1 MRHLRLGVA
10 LAALAVPAIV
20 QAQETTSSI
29 RGAVV
34 NEQSKPIAGATVT
47 IIHTPSG
54 TRIVQTSG
62 ANGEFNAT
70 GLRLGGPFSITV
82 EAPGYDAATDLLD
95 GLTAGTPQR
104 IDVMLAS
111 AGKTIT
117 VTAARQRSAI
127 TIGTG
132 AATVL
137 SARDIL
143 GVANVN
149 RDIRNLAARDPMVN
163 IDPTNDGAIS
173 IAGQNNRFNR
183 FTVDGVAFGDPFGL
197 EAGGLV
203 STRGPVPL
211 DAIGEFSVEVAPVD
225 IRQGFF
231 QGGAI
236 NTQLKSGSN
245 RFTALGGVY
254 YNSDKLRGDNAR
266 GVLRIGAFESQIYTA
281 QVTGPIIKDRLFF
294 AVTYERTRDT
304 VPAAIAPSQLGI
316 TDAQIT
322 QIGQIAQS
330 VYGFDTGGVASNIV
344 EKDDKLIAKFDL
356 NIADG
361 HRASFTYMYNEGT
374 VLAGQTGVGALNA
387 TNPNFQLL
395 SNNYNQGAI
404 NHFGIFE
411 LNDQWS
417 ENFSTQFRASY
428 ADYVRLQ
435 VPFSDRG
442 FGEFRTCL
450 EPTSSGAALTCGG
463 AVGTN
468 PAFRQLTFGPD
479 ISRQA
484 NELSSKSL
492 NVEFNATLKMNNHTV
507 KAIVERRTQDI
518 YNLFAQRVSGA
529 WYFDSIDDLNRR
541 RANEL
546 DIAVPL
552 RGGIDTVAA
561 IFENNS
567 WTFGL
572 QDTVDL
578 GGNATLIAGFRYD
591 LFDTPDAPFYNQA
604 FQDRFGFP
612 NNSTLNGRSLFQ
624 PRLGFNWKP
633 TDRLQLRASA
643 GLFGGGNPNVW
654 ISNNY
659 SNPGPTLGRVQ
670 VRRVPG
676 VNGAADTFTIS
687 GLTGISATDQNTIGG
702 ATLNAVT
709 GGAGIPSTLVAA
721 VRTTGTTASPTN
733 ALDPNFQV
741 PSQWRVSGSVDY
753 NADLGFLGD
762 DWRLGLDVVWS
773 RVKNALT
780 WVDLRS
786 VPNGTLPDGRQRF
799 NVLAGQGTTTNTDIL
814 LTNVDQGYSWNIVT
828 RFDKRWSSGF
838 RIGGSY
844 TFQRARDVNPGTSSV
859 AFSNYTNAAA
869 GINSNDAAYGIS
881 NYQRDN
887 AYRLLA
893 SYDFNLFGDNNTRIE
908 LFFNSQSGQ
917 RFSYT
922 MADQASGNLRS
933 AVFGTTGT
941 NNRYLMYVPNVSS
954 ATADPRVSYAT
965 NFDFAGFQNFVQNS
979 ELNKYQGGIAPK
991 NIGRSPRYNRLD
1003 LSYRQEVPFVFGGKI
1018 ELSAEIENVLNL
1030 LNKDWGTIRQVAFPY
1045 YGTAVNVVCLQTPG
1059 GTAAT
1064 LPAQACQQF
1073 QFQNRAGTTF
1083 QNPTQGVNL
1092 NGSLWALRFGAR
1104 VKF

>member
-20 QAQETTSSI
+20 SAQETTSAI

-34 NEQSKPIAGATVT
+34 NEQNKPIAGATVT
-47 IIHTPSG
+47 VIHTPSG
-54 TRIVQTSG
+54 TRTVQTSG
-62 ANGEFNAT
+62 ANGEFNAS

-82 EAPGYDAATDLLD
+82 EAPGFDAATDTLD
-95 GLTAGTPQR
+95 SLTAGVPQR
-104 IDVMLAS
+104 IEVMLAS
-111 AGKTIT
+111 TGRTIT

-132 AATVL
+132 AATIL
-137 SARDIL
+137 SARDIA

-163 IDPTNDGAIS
+163 IDPTNGGAIS

-197 EAGGLV
+197 ESGGLV

-236 NTQLKSGSN
+236 NTQLKSGGN
-245 RFTALGGVY
+245 RFTFLGGAY
-254 YNSDKLRGDNAR
+254 YNSDSLRGSNAR
-266 GVLRIGAFESQIYTA
+266 GVRRTGAFDSQIFTA
-281 QVTGPIIKDRLFF
+281 QATGPIIKDRLFF

-304 VPAAIAPSQLGI
+304 VPAAIDPRSLGI
-316 TDAQIT
+316 TDGQIT

-330 VYGFDTGGVASNIV
+330 VYGFDTGGVATDIL

-374 VLAGQTGVGALNA
+374 VLAGQTGVGQLNA

-395 SNNYNQGAI
+395 SNNYNQGAV

-411 LNDQWS
+411 LNDQWT

-450 EPTSSGAALTCGG
+450 EPTSTGAALTCGG
-463 AVGTN
+463 AAGGN

-484 NELSSKSL
+484 NELSSQSM
-492 NVEFNATLKMNNHTV
+492 NIEFNATLKMNNHTV

-518 YNLFAQRVSGA
+518 NNLFAQRVSGG
-529 WYFDSIDDLNRR
+529 WYFDSVFDLQNR

-561 IFENNS
+561 IFANNS
-567 WTFGL
+567 WTFGM
-572 QDTVDL
+572 QDTIDL
-578 GGNATLIAGFRYD
+578 GGDATLIAGFRYD
-591 LFDTPDAPFYNQA
+591 LFDTTDTPFLNTA

-612 NNSTLNGRSLFQ
+612 NNGTLNGRSLFQ

-633 TDRLQLRASA
+633 TERLQLRASA
-643 GLFGGGNPNVW
+643 GLFGGGSPNVW
-654 ISNNY
+654 ISNSY

-676 VNGAADTFTIS
+676 TGGAADTFTIS
-687 GLTGISATDQNTIGG
+687 GLTGVSAADQNTIGR
-702 ATLNAVT
+702 AALNGVT
-709 GGAGIPSTLVAA
+709 GGTGIPASLLTA
-721 VRTTGTTASPTN
+721 VRATGSAASPTN
-733 ALDPNFQV
+733 ALDPDFEV

-753 NADLGFLGD
+753 NANLGFLGE

-773 RVKNALT
+773 RVKSALT
-780 WVDLRS
+780 WTDLRS
-786 VPNGTLPDGRQRF
+786 VPAGTLPDGRLRY
-799 NVLAGQGTTTNTDIL
+799 NVLAGQGATTNTDIL
-814 LTNVDQGYSWNIVT
+814 MTNTNRGYSWNVVT
-828 RFDKRWSSGF
+828 RFDKRWTNGF
-838 RIGGSY
+838 RVGGSY

-859 AFSNYTNAAA
+859 AFSNYTNAAS
-869 GINSNDAAYGIS
+869 GFDSNDAEYGIS

-887 AYRLLA
+887 AYRLMA
-893 SYDFNLFGDNNTRIE
+893 SYDFNLFGDNNTRVE
-908 LFFNSQSGQ
+908 FFFNSQSGQ

-933 AVFGTTGT
+933 NVFGVTGS

-954 ATADPRVSYAT
+954 ISADPRVSYAPG
-965 NFDFAGFQNFVQNS
+965 FDFAGLQNFVQNS

-991 NIGRSPRYNRLD
+991 NIGRTPRYNRLD
-1003 LSYRQEVPFVFGGKI
+1003 LAFKQELPFIIGGKI
-1018 ELSAEIENVLNL
+1018 ELTADLENVLNL
-1030 LNKDWGTIRQVAFPY
+1030 VNKDWGVIRQVAFPY

-1059 GTAAT
+1059 GATAT
-1064 LPAQACQQF
+1064 VSQPCQQY
-1073 QFQNRAGTTF
+1073 QFANRAGTTF
-1083 QNPTQGVNL
+1083 QAPTQGVNL
-1092 NGSLWALRFGAR
+1092 NGSLWAVRFGAR